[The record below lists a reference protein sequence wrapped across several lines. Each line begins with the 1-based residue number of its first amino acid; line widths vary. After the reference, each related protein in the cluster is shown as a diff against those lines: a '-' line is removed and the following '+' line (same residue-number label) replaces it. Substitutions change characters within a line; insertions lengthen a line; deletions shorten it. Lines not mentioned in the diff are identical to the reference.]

1 MLLELCIQLLKGL
14 VTLYPRRW
22 PLGYYYN
29 SNNLYAIRRFMPA
42 SGRESG
48 LNSCAPPIQVSHPEI
63 FNLPMGPAPPPA
75 SMIYGRDPFERDL

>member
-1 MLLELCIQLLKGL
+1 
-14 VTLYPRRW
+14 
-22 PLGYYYN
+22 
-29 SNNLYAIRRFMPA
+29 MPA